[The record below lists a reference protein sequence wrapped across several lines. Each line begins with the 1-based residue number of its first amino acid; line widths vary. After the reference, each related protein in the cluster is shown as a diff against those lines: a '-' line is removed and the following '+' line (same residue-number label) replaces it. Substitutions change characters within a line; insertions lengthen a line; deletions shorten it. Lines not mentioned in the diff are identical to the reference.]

1 MGLIKW
7 MVIFVRL
14 NILMGLDIY
23 VCCKGM
29 TSLLFL
35 PEWNIIWRTGGNL
48 GRKLWVKGGQEKRK
62 GSKVRERCT
71 KYSVTPYCA
80 NKSLIKSSV
89 FFFFFYKRGQ
99 VKVVS
104 FKQSIQEFRHQNGVN
119 RAEFYGQF
127 CQFEW
132 MEMTPHI
139 PYAPRVK
146 RGLDDNEDAQREGK
160 TDSNVFSLK

>member
-1 MGLIKW
+1 M
-7 MVIFVRL
+7 
-14 NILMGLDIY
+14 
-23 VCCKGM
+23 
-29 TSLLFL
+29 
-35 PEWNIIWRTGGNL
+35 
-48 GRKLWVKGGQEKRK
+48 KGGQEKRK

-127 CQFEW
+127 CQFE
-132 MEMTPHI
+132 
-139 PYAPRVK
+139 
-146 RGLDDNEDAQREGK
+146 
-160 TDSNVFSLK
+160 